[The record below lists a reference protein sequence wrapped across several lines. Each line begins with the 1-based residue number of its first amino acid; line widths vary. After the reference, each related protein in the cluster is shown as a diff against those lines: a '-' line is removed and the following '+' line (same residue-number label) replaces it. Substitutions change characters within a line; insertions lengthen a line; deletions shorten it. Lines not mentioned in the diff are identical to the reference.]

1 MKKLL
6 LLIAIVFAFIATSC
20 TENYRAKHFGG
31 TMKVK
36 LPKGT
41 KLVTVTW
48 KEDNLWYL
56 TRNMQPGEKPV
67 TYTFHEESSIGAF
80 KGTVILI
87 EQK

>member
-1 MKKLL
+1 MKRVFLF
-6 LLIAIVFAFIATSC
+6 IAIVFALIATSC

-41 KLVTVTW
+41 NLVTVTW
-48 KEDNLWYL
+48 KDDNLWYL
-56 TRNMQPGEKPV
+56 TRNMRQDEKP
-67 TYTFHEESSIGAF
+67 TSYTFHEESSIGAF